1 MKTKHHILLLLLILV
16 GSAAFSQQLPV
27 FQIRLKQK
35 NKLRGPLIALA
46 EPKSKG
52 NVEISDLNSLLKEK
66 LAFCISD
73 YPESYISWRQH
84 ALFSLTNNKNE
95 ANMVIEPVYTLNEY
109 SGIHKK
115 LLREKGSFAGGSIPY
130 FEYRKENSS
139 ELNLILNY
147 KYKDGTA
154 SSDTI
159 EISNVSELKPGKPI
173 KSVEEL
179 HNKTMESLNS
189 NLSYIFNFLDFE
201 KIWYKFRPVKSKD
214 KGLKEELKRA
224 KDLAKNEKINELGTL
239 YLKVYNADKSNT
251 DAAFNV
257 AMCYEIIGNYEKA
270 ASYYSVSPDF
280 HAKIR
285 MKKNLEL
292 IEYLRSIGANISYG
306 DF

>member
-16 GSAAFSQQLPV
+16 GSAAVSQQLQIT
-27 FQIRLKQK
+27 QIRLKHK
-35 NKLRGPLIALA
+35 NKIKGPLIAFI
-46 EPKSKG
+46 EPKSEG
-52 NVEISDLNSLLKEK
+52 NVEISDLISLLKEN
-66 LAFCISD
+66 LSFCISD
-73 YPESYISWRQH
+73 YPKSNISWRKQD
-84 ALFSLTNNKNE
+84 LFSLAKNNIE
-95 ANMVIEPVYTLNEY
+95 ANMVIEPVYTFNEY

-115 LLREKGSFAGGSIPY
+115 LFRERRSFAGGSIPY

-147 KYKDGTA
+147 KYKDGRT
-154 SSDTI
+154 SSDTLK
-159 EISNVSELKPGKPI
+159 ISNISELKPGKPI
-173 KSVEEL
+173 KSIEYL
-179 HNKTMESLNS
+179 HNKTLDDLDLML
-189 NLSYIFNFLDFE
+189 YRTFNFFAYE
-201 KIWYKFRPVKSKD
+201 KVWYKVRKVKSKD
-214 KGLKEELKRA
+214 KGLKEELKGA
-224 KDLAKNEKINELGTL
+224 NELAKNGKVNELGSL

-257 AMCYEIIGNYEKA
+257 AMCYEIIGNYEKS